1 MGTIVRS
8 VKFLAWIALGSL
20 LLTYAISLNMEMWFI
35 NINSH
40 AISNSFLFALFSGI
54 FASTLVVL
62 ICELNKYYDTKK
74 KVENSLYIQFAFLY
88 VQLLIIRNNTA
99 KMLQNPNERLAQNL
113 LQIPTSNSNASLNA
127 IRNLEYCTFRG
138 KSPIELV
145 LKSFIG
151 NGDIKLEDFLT
162 NCKFLEIA
170 INEDK
175 IEFMKGGNF
184 SPIITSASD
193 KTHKVLSILNKN
205 VEGFIN
211 EIDSL
216 IIKIDN
222 ACDNRFIWVERRNAM
237 SQNVLYSKFGEID
250 DFISK
255 YNIN

>member
-138 KSPIELV
+138 KSSIELA

-151 NGDIKLEDFLT
+151 NGNIKLEDFLT

-222 ACDNRFIWVERRNAM
+222 ACNNRFIWVERRNAM

-255 YNIN
+255 YNID

>member
-1 MGTIVRS
+1 MGTIVKS
-8 VKFLAWIALGSL
+8 VKILVWIAVISL
-20 LLTYAISLNMEMWFI
+20 LLTYGISLNMEMRIIYTNFYFV
-35 NINSH
+35 
-40 AISNSFLFALFSGI
+40 SNSFLFAVFSGI

-62 ICELNKYYDTKK
+62 ICELNTYYDTKK
-74 KVENSLYIQFAFLY
+74 RVENSLYMQFASLY

-127 IRNLEYCTFRG
+127 IRELEYCTFRG

-151 NGDIKLEDFLT
+151 NGDIKLEDFLI

-175 IEFMKGGNF
+175 IEFMEGGNM
-184 SPIITSASD
+184 SPAITSASD
-193 KTHKVLSILNKN
+193 KTHKVLSILNKH

-211 EIDSL
+211 EIDSV

-222 ACDNRFIWVERRNAM
+222 ACNNRFIWVERRNAM

>member
-8 VKFLAWIALGSL
+8 VKILAWIAFGSL
-20 LLTYAISLNMEMWFI
+20 LLTYAISLNMEMGII
-35 NINSH
+35 NINSYT
-40 AISNSFLFALFSGI
+40 ISNSFLFTLFSGV

-62 ICELNKYYDTKK
+62 ICELNKYYDSKK
-74 KVENSLYIQFAFLY
+74 RVENSLYMQFASLY

-99 KMLQNPNERLAQNL
+99 KMLQNPNEQLAQNL
-113 LQIPTSNSNASLNA
+113 LEIPTSNSKASLDS
-127 IRNLEYCTFRG
+127 IRNLEFCTFKG
-138 KSPIELV
+138 KSPIELA

-151 NGDIKLEDFLT
+151 NGDIKLEDFMT

-237 SQNVLYSKFGEID
+237 SQNILYSKFGGID
-250 DFISK
+250 EFISK